1 MPTIPIPADP
11 SQMWIAAAIII
22 LAATFAAFLLRRVF
36 QLLDSNSAAATTAVN
51 NVIAHFKE
59 SSTADRLA
67 NQANVATILC
77 DHKESVKAICET
89 HREVVHEMKT
99 MKGGLDSLTH
109 AIREH
114 AHEIHDIHAHV
125 KAKPA

>member
-1 MPTIPIPADP
+1 MPPIPIPSDP
-11 SQMWIAAAIII
+11 SNMWIAAAIIV
-22 LAATFAAFLLRRVF
+22 LAATFAGFLLRRVF

-59 SSTADRLA
+59 SSTEDRKA
-67 NQANVATILC
+67 HQANVDRIVTGHREDIKEIC
-77 DHKESVKAICET
+77 VTHKE
-89 HREVVHEMKT
+89 VVTELKT
-99 MKGGLDSLTH
+99 MKGGLESLTH

-114 AHEIHDIHAHV
+114 AHELHDIHSHV